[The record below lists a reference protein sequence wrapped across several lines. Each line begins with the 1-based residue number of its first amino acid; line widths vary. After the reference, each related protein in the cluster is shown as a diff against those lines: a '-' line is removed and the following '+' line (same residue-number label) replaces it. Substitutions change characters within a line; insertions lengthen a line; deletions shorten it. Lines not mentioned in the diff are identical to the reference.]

1 MQVWWFEGALMRV
14 RASLLAA
21 LLLCGAMLGGLA
33 HADSIS
39 VTNGTFEQTSGTFIL
54 CGTGCEFTGGAI
66 PGWTVTGYTGS
77 FEPGGYLNSPLPS
90 GSFVGYTNGGTL
102 TQNLGVGL
110 TPDTSYTLS
119 VYVGNRLD
127 GTSGAYTI
135 ELLDG
140 STVLCSFS
148 GNSSTITPGG
158 FADETCG
165 FQTGAS
171 VPAGNISVFLTG
183 GGGGTQFDFDNVTV
197 STPEPGSVAL
207 LATGLF
213 FLAFV
218 GWLYSR
224 KQGFRAAV

>member
-1 MQVWWFEGALMRV
+1 MRV
-14 RASLLAA
+14 RAYLLAT
-21 LLLCGAMLGGLA
+21 LLLCSAMLGGLA

-39 VTNGTFEQTSGTFIL
+39 VTNGTFEQTSGAFIP
-54 CGTGCEFTGGAI
+54 CGTGCEYTVGAI
-66 PGWTVTGYTGS
+66 PGWTVTGFTGS

-90 GSFVGYTNGGTL
+90 GTFVGYTNGGTL

-110 TPDTSYTLS
+110 TPDTSYTLN

-148 GNSSTITPGG
+148 GNSSTITLGG

-165 FQTGAS
+165 FQTGPS
-171 VPAGNISVFLTG
+171 VPVGNISVFLT

-207 LATGLF
+207 LATGLS